1 MRMRIKTGELNE
13 EGEPGMFEWD
23 GEVESVV
30 AGPVVV
36 FFTSD
41 PEAAN
46 GGVIDPVD
54 LSEADWV
61 PLDDEDKEKLEQLR
75 ASAQQGSAVL

>member
-1 MRMRIKTGELNE
+1 
-13 EGEPGMFEWD
+13 MFEWD

-36 FFTSD
+36 FFTPD

-54 LSEADWV
+54 LSEADWM